1 MLGAGGR
8 GSRHPGGVRPG
19 LNPGR
24 TCSTASPGAYA
35 EPVPEHRRPT
45 IADVAAAAGVSR
57 TTVSHALSGAGKVN
71 PETRALVRRVAV
83 EVGYR
88 PSPRARAL
96 RGGRSHV
103 LGVVSSMSQSVAG
116 GPARL
121 GFYMEVAAA
130 VAERALAHGYALV
143 LVPPTGEGP
152 TAALDSVAVDG
163 VIVVEPA
170 EGDPLLEQARRN
182 GIPFVSLGRVDDGG
196 AVTQVDLHP
205 AAVADLLVGHLADRG
220 VRHPA
225 LLVGDR
231 PRPSYRAVVR
241 RFRAEA
247 ADRGWSPT
255 VLTLSEADGAAG
267 ARAATRELLRGTPA
281 TDGVIAFVD
290 AFAAGVMAELA
301 ELGRRVPDDVVVLT
315 RYDGVLA
322 RTSSPPLTA
331 VDLHLG
337 GAAASAVD
345 LLVAELGGAADR
357 LLPELPAAPPAARPT
372 LVVRASSERGGQQQ
386 GPGGDRETEHAHP

>member
-1 MLGAGGR
+1 MNLVHR
-8 GSRHPGGVRPG
+8 TLCSCDPPHSRRDARRWAP
-19 LNPGR
+19 
-24 TCSTASPGAYA
+24 TAYA

-71 PETRALVRRVAV
+71 AETRALVQRVAV

-96 RGGRSHV
+96 RGGRSNV

-130 VAERALAHGYALV
+130 AAERALAHGYALV
-143 LVPPTGEGP
+143 LVPPTGDGP
-152 TAALDSVAVDG
+152 TPALDSVAVDG

-170 EGDPLLEQARRN
+170 EADPLVEQVRRN
-182 GIPFVSLGRVDDGG
+182 GIPFVSLGRVGGDG
-196 AVTQVDLHP
+196 ALSHVDLHP
-205 AAVADLLVGHLADRG
+205 TAVADLLVGHLAGQG

-225 LLVGDR
+225 LLIGDR
-231 PRPSYRAVVR
+231 PRPSYRAAVR

-247 ADRGWSPT
+247 RARGWAPT
-255 VLTLSEADGAAG
+255 VLTLPEGDGAAG
-267 ARAATRELLRGTPA
+267 ARAAIRKLMRDIPS
-281 TDGVIAFVD
+281 TDGVLAFVD
-290 AFAAGVMAELA
+290 AFAAGVLAELA
-301 ELGRRVPDDVVVLT
+301 ELGLRVPDDVVLLT

-322 RTSSPPLTA
+322 RTSSPAITA

-337 GAAASAVD
+337 GAAARAVD
-345 LLVAELGGAADR
+345 LLVQELGGPVEAQPSA
-357 LLPELPAAPPAARPT
+357 LPASPPAARPT
-372 LVVRASSERGGQQQ
+372 LVVRASSQRGGEQQD
-386 GPGGDRETEHAHP
+386 PGRDREAEHAHP